1 MRSSWF
7 RLPHPCR
14 IGALAFSTLISCH
27 NLDGFST
34 KPGQA
39 YCGPMISL
47 PSFTSGFVPRNSP
60 PSLDVALTLDID
72 KLTSI
77 PGILSSDDAK
87 TGLCSATGQ
96 PLFQDAPLRAI
107 PEVDH
112 DAISQ
117 LTFGEGH
124 EQDFFAFVDSTCQGT
139 MVAVVSLLKNN
150 QVELRLFK
158 PARLPSDDTSPDQPG
173 FALFPLTANER
184 ATPTDTPEE
193 LKRNCGF

>member
-1 MRSSWF
+1 MISIQL
-7 RLPHPCR
+7 RLPLSRLAC
-14 IGALAFSTLISCH
+14 ALGTVLLAGCH
-27 NLDGFST
+27 NLDGFTT
-34 KPGQA
+34 KPGEA
-39 YCGPMISL
+39 YCGAMVSSPQ
-47 PSFTSGFVPRNSP
+47 FTSGFVPTGSP
-60 PSLDVALTLDID
+60 PALDVALTLDTN

-77 PGILSSDDAK
+77 PGILSSDDAQN
-87 TGLCSATGQ
+87 GLCSASGQ

-124 EQDFFAFVDSTCQGT
+124 EHDFFAFVDSTCQGT

-158 PARLPSDDTSPDQPG
+158 PARLPSDDTSPLPG
-173 FALFPLTANER
+173 FAVFPLTAGKR
-184 ATPTDTPEE
+184 ATPNETPEE
-193 LKRNCGF
+193 LKSSCAF